1 MPLADG
7 YADLPPGKLANVV
20 TCLEMRHLASPRT
33 EYDVDGMAIERLVE
47 ADTQRYRALVRRV
60 GESSLWQSPLLI
72 TDEQFANLIRDP
84 DVEYYVFRAGGCDE
98 GILQLD
104 FRQSGECELGLFGVT
119 ELLRGTGAA
128 RKLMN
133 FAIARAWSR
142 PIERLWLHTCTLDHP
157 NALPFYIRSGFVPY
171 KRQIEIHD
179 DPRLIGLY
187 PRTAAQNVPLIG

>member
-7 YADLPPGKLANVV
+7 YWDLPPGKLANVV
-20 TCLEMRHLASPRT
+20 TCLEMRAPASPRP
-33 EYDVDGMAIERLVE
+33 EHDVPGASIDPFTQ
-47 ADTQRYRALVRRV
+47 ADAARYRALVRRV

-72 TDEQFANLIRDP
+72 TDEQFAQLVCDP
-84 DVEYYVFRAGGCDE
+84 SLEFFVLRRGDSDE

-104 FRQSGECELGLFGVT
+104 YREMPSCELHLFGVS
-119 ELLRGTGAA
+119 EALRGTGAA
-128 RKLMN
+128 RMLMN

-157 NALPFYIRSGFVPY
+157 NALPFYLRSGFVPY

-179 DPRLIGLY
+179 DPRLVGLY
-187 PRTAAQNVPLIG
+187 PTTVAPNVPLL

>member
-1 MPLADG
+1 
-7 YADLPPGKLANVV
+7 
-20 TCLEMRHLASPRT
+20 
-33 EYDVDGMAIERLVE
+33 
-47 ADTQRYRALVRRV
+47 V

-72 TDEQFANLIRDP
+72 TDEQLAQLICDP
-84 DVEYYVFRAGGCDE
+84 EIEYYILRAGGTDE

-104 FRQSGECELGLFGVT
+104 FRVRSECEIGLFGVT
-119 ELLRGTGAA
+119 ERLRGTGAA

-157 NALPFYIRSGFVPY
+157 NALPFYMRSGFVPF

-179 DPRLIGLY
+179 DPRLTGLY
-187 PRTAAQNVPLIG
+187 PRTAVPNVPVID